1 MYHNIKKG
9 PFRVT
14 LPKIVEACGAEP
26 GAPPLTSAKESI
38 CQSHKYHY
46 YRIVTARNIE
56 LYIHRLNLNYTRRR
70 IFLHQAQS
78 ENFNVFGTNLKLFEI
93 KSCGI
98 IFLHDNGH
106 AVVPLQKPLASNAL
120 LPSTCSQRRTTTID
134 MAGMDSMSCSG

>member
-1 MYHNIKKG
+1 MNPFDEHLFNDSGLPIFKSHFVTGKYLNIKTCSKSLVHVSQHKKG

-56 LYIHRLNLNYTRRR
+56 LYICRLNLNYTRNPKPNPQELARVN
-70 IFLHQAQS
+70 AQL
-78 ENFNVFGTNLKLFEI
+78 E
-93 KSCGI
+93 
-98 IFLHDNGH
+98 
-106 AVVPLQKPLASNAL
+106 
-120 LPSTCSQRRTTTID
+120 
-134 MAGMDSMSCSG
+134 AG